1 MDANA
6 RREAIYQAIGKS
18 DQPIKG
24 GELARRFAVSR
35 QVIVQDVALLRA
47 HGREILATP
56 DGYVLPAPE
65 RNGCVRVVMC
75 RHTGIERMRQELYA
89 VVDAGGVVEDVLVS
103 HAVYGELRAPLLLRS
118 RRQVDDFADHAGW
131 KKAAPLSTLTGGVH
145 YHTISAPDPKTL
157 DAIVEALDAAGLL
170 SQEEAP

>member
-6 RREAIYQAIGKS
+6 RREGIYQAIS
-18 DQPIKG
+18 ESAQPVKG
-24 GELARRFAVSR
+24 GELARQFGVSR

-56 DGYVLPAPE
+56 EGYVLPAQE
-65 RNGCVRVVMC
+65 KRGCVRVVMC

-89 VVDAGGVVEDVLVS
+89 VVDAGGVVEDVVIS

-118 RRQVDDFADHAGW
+118 RRQVDDFADHTGW
-131 KKAAPLSTLTGGVH
+131 KQAAPLSTLTGGVH
-145 YHTISAPDPKTL
+145 YHTLRAPDE
-157 DAIVEALDAAGLL
+157 DSMAAIVRALEASGILM
-170 SQEEAP
+170 EREA